1 MIAREK
7 IYVVPK
13 ILNLILLIN
22 MKNFIR
28 VRENFECER
37 CGRKVEG
44 DGYTDHC
51 PVCLW
56 GKHVDKE
63 IPGDRLSDC
72 GGLMEPIGVRYQA
85 GKFDIYYR
93 CVKCKHEF
101 WVREGRGDNREILVN
116 LVNFVVK

>member
-1 MIAREK
+1 
-7 IYVVPK
+7 
-13 ILNLILLIN
+13 

-51 PVCLW
+51 PACLW

-72 GGLMEPIGVRYQA
+72 GGLMEPVGAEYKS
-85 GKFDIYYR
+85 GKFKIFYK
-93 CVKCKHEF
+93 CVKCKHKF
-101 WVREGRGDNREILVN
+101 FVREGKGDNREILVN